1 MEIGKSMKEIVGDST
16 VYLDNSIRDN
26 VEELVSNDVWSPVLS
41 VVIKII
47 RNPVWDS
54 TISVWRSVNQ

>member
-16 VYLDNSIRDN
+16 VYLDNCIRDN
-26 VEELVSNDVWSPVLS
+26 VEDSVSNDVWSPVLS